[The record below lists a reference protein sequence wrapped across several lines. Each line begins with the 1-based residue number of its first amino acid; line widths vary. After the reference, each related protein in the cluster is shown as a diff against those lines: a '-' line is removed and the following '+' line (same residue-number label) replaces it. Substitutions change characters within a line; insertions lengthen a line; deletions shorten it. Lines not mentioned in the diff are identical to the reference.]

1 MSTVELKPLA
11 QETVLKSRVYD
22 ALRQAILSM
31 DIYSSLEPPKLDER
45 KLAADLGVS
54 RTPVREALSR
64 LEQEGLV
71 ENIPRRGSFVV
82 RKTKKEIVEI
92 IEVWAALESIA
103 ARLVTLHASD
113 EELARFK
120 RHWETTVKSVKETAV
135 TDTGSIESIGVAI
148 DEYSESNIR
157 FHEEIMA
164 MAGNDKLLETGQSL
178 FVHMHAIRSAT
189 IHQSDRTTRS
199 IIDHGLIIDSLV
211 ARRTEVAERM
221 VRDHALELA
230 DHVKKNIEYL
240 P

>member
-1 MSTVELKPLA
+1 MSEVQLLPLKQDA
-11 QETVLKSRVYD
+11 VLKSRVYD

-31 DIYSSLEPPKLDER
+31 DVYASAEAPKLDER
-45 KLAADLGVS
+45 KLADELGVS

-71 ENIPRRGSFVV
+71 RNIPRRGSFVV
-82 RKTKKEIVEI
+82 RKSKREIVEI

-103 ARLVTLHASD
+103 ARLVTLHVSD
-113 EELARFK
+113 DELASFK
-120 RHWETTVKSVKETAV
+120 RRWETTVKSVQ
-135 TDTGSIESIGVAI
+135 DTGSRSKESKTVAI

-164 MAGNDKLLETGQSL
+164 MAGNEKLLETGQSL

-230 DHVKKNIEYL
+230 DHVRENIDYL
-240 P
+240 Q